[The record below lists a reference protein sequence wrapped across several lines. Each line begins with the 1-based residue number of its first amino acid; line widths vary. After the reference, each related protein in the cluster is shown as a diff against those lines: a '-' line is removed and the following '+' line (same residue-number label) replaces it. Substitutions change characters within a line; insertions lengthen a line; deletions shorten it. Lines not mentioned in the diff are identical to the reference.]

1 MAYKNDIKMST
12 IKFYW
17 DTSCS
22 FIDMLCE
29 VIFRLQRQNWIVLAE
44 TRWPVKP
51 KGIVIRLFVEKV
63 CRPSFNVDEAVP
75 LSLGGWVGRCICGE
89 RKLRWD
95 FCSTGAQQ
103 ILGIPSLVG
112 WEFLL
117 TNDLPLFIN
126 LFQATQLISEHK
138 NTLVAHKLAFST
150 IIYKRDK
157 ESIYIS
163 NLLHSI

>member
-1 MAYKNDIKMST
+1 MGHILFIHWHVVWGYFQATKAELNCPGRDQMACKT
-12 IKFYW
+12 
-17 DTSCS
+17 
-22 FIDMLCE
+22 
-29 VIFRLQRQNWIVLAE
+29 QRNCYQALY
-44 TRWPVKP
+44 R
-51 KGIVIRLFVEKV
+51 KGPLFSVA
-63 CRPSFNVDEAVP
+63 EAVP

-95 FCSTGAQQ
+95 FSSTGGQQ
-103 ILGIPSLVG
+103 IPGIPSLLG